1 MTLPIAPPA
10 APTVPTY
17 PALGSPSFNQD
28 AYTYATAMPG
38 VSAALGALADN
49 VAANSQISHDNAT
62 AATQAAQAAADA
74 RDVSAAAANFR
85 GLWSSLAGPLNKPAA
100 VKHNNRIWLLLNNL
114 ANVAASQPGVSAD
127 WTTGDSGELVQVV
140 NASTTIVAG
149 PVYAVATAG
158 VTLTL
163 PAVLQAGDAIHVRN
177 LSAGDIFVNWGVH
190 TVKSLTP
197 TNPMAVPSLRGIS
210 TIYTG
215 STFA

>member
-10 APTVPTY
+10 APTVPNY

-38 VSAALGALADN
+38 VSAALGALATN
-49 VAANSQISHDNAT
+49 VAANGQVSHDNAT
-62 AATQAAQAAADA
+62 AATQAALAAADA
-74 RDVSAAAANFR
+74 RDVSAAAANFK

-140 NASTTIVAG
+140 NASTTITPG

-158 VTLTL
+158 VTVTM
-163 PAVLQAGDAIHVRN
+163 PASLQAGDMVHIRN
-177 LSAGDIFVNWGVH
+177 VSGGQVFINWAAH
-190 TVKSLTP
+190 TVKGRAPQS
-197 TNPMAVPSLRGIS
+197 PMPVPLLRGVS
-210 TIYTG
+210 LVYVGGTLT
-215 STFA
+215 